1 LNLHSEK
8 YGFYEVYTNNPERK
22 GFKYEPWHFSYAP
35 VSKSMLK
42 EYKMLDVKKILQEE
56 NILGSEYF
64 SDEFIQQYLTNN
76 ILDINPELLAH

>member
-35 VSKSMLK
+35 IAKPMLQ
-42 EYKMLDVKKILQEE
+42 EYKKLDILKVFQEEKILG
-56 NILGSEYF
+56 NEYF
-64 SDEFIQQYLTNN
+64 TSKFIHKYRSQN
-76 ILDINPELLAH
+76 ILDINPELL